1 MRSVALFWLTLTIL
15 SANLLAHPTQARG
28 AETESVRP
36 LISAVLTGATSAS
49 DEYVRIEASG
59 SAGVDLSD
67 VELIYKSASGITTRR
82 LVSLASVGSL
92 VAGGSLTVANA
103 AGSFAST
110 SQLTWVDGIASSGGV
125 LLLRR
130 VSAPT
135 QIIDAV
141 AWGNAA
147 LTAGGEGVPAPIPA
161 SGFPLLRRHDSFGML
176 IDTGSNS
183 SDFAAETPTASA
195 TPAPTPSTTPVASAS
210 PSASPSPVAVPLTI
224 SEARAAL
231 IGTRLVVRGLLTA
244 VPGELAEPSLAA
256 LQDAATGAGLFLL
269 LPVGL
274 AGLVRGQV
282 VEVSGVLTLR
292 RQTLTLVASI
302 APERVGDGVALSP
315 VTVQRPAAGAWA
327 WEEWEGRRIR
337 VSGMIAGSPGTLAN
351 GAISLRLRLNTGE
364 ELLLAASASAAATL
378 SVALQ
383 ASGRSVVAQGLIHQW
398 GTSNGGGYRLWLDPL
413 AGLVPATAPSGPPG
427 GEVGGTPG
435 GGMTPLVPRTLP
447 PGTPTIAVPVEADPS
462 WLREIVTVLRVREGR
477 LELWRGWAIAL
488 VVLPTFGKPVD
499 HEGAVPYPEPR

>member
-1 MRSVALFWLTLTIL
+1 
-15 SANLLAHPTQARG
+15 
-28 AETESVRP
+28 
-36 LISAVLTGATSAS
+36 
-49 DEYVRIEASG
+49 
-59 SAGVDLSD
+59 
-67 VELIYKSASGITTRR
+67 
-82 LVSLASVGSL
+82 
-92 VAGGSLTVANA
+92 
-103 AGSFAST
+103 
-110 SQLTWVDGIASSGGV
+110 
-125 LLLRR
+125 
-130 VSAPT
+130 
-135 QIIDAV
+135 
-141 AWGNAA
+141 
-147 LTAGGEGVPAPIPA
+147 
-161 SGFPLLRRHDSFGML
+161 LLRRHDSFGML

-269 LPVGL
+269 LPVGS

-292 RQTLTLVASI
+292 RQTLTLAASF

-337 VSGMIAGSPGTLAN
+337 VSGMIAGSPSALAN

-413 AGLVPATAPSGPPG
+413 AGLVPAAAPSGPSG

-447 PGTPTIAVPVEADPS
+447 PGTPTIAVPAEAERS
-462 WLREIVTVLRVREGR
+462 WLREIVTVLRVHEGR
-477 LELWRGWAIAL
+477 LELWLGWGIPL

-499 HEGAVPYPEPR
+499 HEGVVPYPEPR